1 MTFEASHDSR
11 MGYMSKNGG
20 GKDETRIIVN
30 ISDQKKGRNNHQC
43 KQLIYKST
51 TTSRSDCL
59 VSTINM
65 DKLCLFEELYEA
77 HRSLC
82 IQKLTGLQVS
92 TEKRLERKVR
102 SATHSSGNTSSPKR
116 NRTSN
121 LGLYSICA
129 NHLRDSGTGTITTGE
144 MASLRQSCSFVNDV
158 DEHRKTRIRTHLED
172 HGRQQETDSTFP
184 EASSYVTK
192 DSERRQSYHYD
203 LECPA
208 IRDSGISALT
218 LDDWSILEDLYN
230 QNSHYSLDYST
241 PNLNVRELDNVNEEE
256 EYVIDLNGIDENR

>member
-1 MTFEASHDSR
+1 MTFDASDDAGGGYMPKHDS
-11 MGYMSKNGG
+11 N
-20 GKDETRIIVN
+20 KDETRIIVN
-30 ISDQKKGRNNHQC
+30 LSDHKKGRNNDQC
-43 KQLIYKST
+43 KQLIYNAT

-59 VSTINM
+59 VNAITI

-92 TEKRLERKVR
+92 TERRFERKVR
-102 SATHSSGNTSSPKR
+102 STTQSSGNSSSPKR

-121 LGLYSICA
+121 LGLYSMCA

-144 MASLRQSCSFVNDV
+144 MASLRQSCSFLNDV
-158 DEHRKTRIRTHLED
+158 DEHRKTRLRTHLED
-172 HGRQQETDSTFP
+172 HGRQHETNSTLP
-184 EASSYVTK
+184 EASSYVTNAS
-192 DSERRQSYHYD
+192 DRRQSNHYD
-203 LECPA
+203 LECPD

-256 EYVIDLNGIDENR
+256 EYVIDLNGIDENN